1 MEIRDRIKELRRVPA
16 SKLRPNP
23 KNWRTHPKAQQD
35 ALRGVLAE
43 IGFAGAC
50 LARELPDGSLML
62 IDGHLRVETVADA
75 PVPVLILDVTEEE
88 SDKILATL
96 DPLAAMADKDS
107 EQLASLL
114 KSLKEANDALT
125 PLIWPDYVI
134 DPLLAASWTPEEPK
148 EEPEEPPVEGTK
160 NSAVQ
165 FTDVQMAVIEAAAH
179 GYRVAAGD
187 DDEEL
192 STADCLVELCR
203 EYLGIAE

>member
-1 MEIRDRIKELRRVPA
+1 MPA

-75 PVPVLILDVTEEE
+75 PVPVLVLDVTEEE

-114 KSLKEANDALT
+114 KSLKESNDALT

-148 EEPEEPPVEGTK
+148 EKPEEPPAERPK

-165 FTDVQMAVIEAAAH
+165 FTDVQMAVIEAAVH
-179 GYRVAAGD
+179 GYRVASGD